1 MIARGALLVA
11 MAMVQVRIGDE
22 VGDGVGQLARD
33 RVEDPSLT
41 RLPSAQVDATVRVKD
56 GCRGMI
62 LERLY

>member
-1 MIARGALLVA
+1 